1 MHIRTLHT
9 LAAAA
14 LLLAAAAARADA
26 PSYTIVDLGVVGN
39 GTASQANGI
48 SPDGRIVVGRSL
60 GTGFT
65 AYTWTAAGG
74 MVGLPN
80 LAGRNF
86 AVANDVNNAGLAVG
100 TSSTT
105 SFGSSPLPVMWNNGA
120 ITALTMPAGFTVGQ
134 ANSVNA
140 AGVIAGAVGSGIAQ
154 RAALFVGGVGSLIT
168 ATTANGSFMTVAFGI
183 NDAGLVVGSG
193 IDPNNAAVNVGMVY
207 DSVTGAMTTVGAL
220 PGANGALNF
229 GVSNSGHVVGSS
241 MLNQGSGQPFV
252 WSAAG
257 GMGAIGLPPATSQ
270 GSARGVNDQGWVVG
284 TAGGAFAVPFLHADG
299 STYAL
304 QSLLAPGSG
313 WDLSTNTSSSALAI
327 TNDGTIVGTAVHDGL
342 THAYA
347 MHLTPAV
354 PEPASW
360 ALLLAGLALGATRVR
375 RSRRAHPHGVQ
386 LPETDTVAD

>member
-1 MHIRTLHT
+1 MSIRTLHT

-14 LLLAAAAARADA
+14 LLLAATAARADA
-26 PSYTIVDLGVVGN
+26 PSYTIIDLGVVGS

-48 SPDGRIVVGRSL
+48 SPNGQIVVGRSL

-65 AYTWTAAGG
+65 AYSWTSTGG

-86 AVANDVNNAGLAVG
+86 AVANDVNDAGLVVG

-140 AGVIAGAVGSGIAQ
+140 AGVVAGAVGSGIAQ

-168 ATTANGSFMTVAFGI
+168 ATSANVSFMTVAFGI

-193 IDPNNAAVNVGMVY
+193 IDPSNAAVNVGMVY
-207 DSVTGAMTTVGAL
+207 DSVTGVMTTVGAL

-257 GMGAIGLPPATSQ
+257 GMTAIGLPPATSQ
-270 GSARGVNDQGWVVG
+270 ASARGVNDQGWVVG
-284 TAGGAFAVPFLHADG
+284 TAGGAFAVPFLYADG

-313 WDLSTNTSSSALAI
+313 WDLSSNTSSSALAI
-327 TNDGTIVGTAVHDGL
+327 TNDGSIVGTAVHDGL

-347 MHLTPAV
+347 MRLTAAV

-360 ALLLAGLALGATRVR
+360 ALLLAGLGLGAALAR
-375 RSRRAHPHGVQ
+375 RRGAG
-386 LPETDTVAD
+386 A